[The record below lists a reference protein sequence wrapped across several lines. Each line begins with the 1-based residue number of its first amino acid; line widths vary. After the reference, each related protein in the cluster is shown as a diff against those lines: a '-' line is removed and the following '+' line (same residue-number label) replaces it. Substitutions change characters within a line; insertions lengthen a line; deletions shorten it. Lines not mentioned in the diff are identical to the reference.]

1 MNNTYI
7 APEGRRKRPRER
19 DDDAGL
25 GQGCNNSRHRT
36 DDVPNAIGASSASL
50 RKRKLEYKDYTV
62 AWICALPKERAAA
75 TAMLDC
81 RHDGLPRLPGDTNS
95 YSFGNIGQ
103 HNVVITC
110 LPSGHYGTVNAA
122 VVANNLARSFPK
134 IIFRLMVGIGG
145 GVPNIPSIDIRL
157 GDVVVGHNVLQYDL
171 GKTTQGG
178 EFHCTSDPVKPPP
191 EMLTAVSDLRASHE
205 YEQSQI
211 PAILLDVYS
220 RVPGMKQYQNPVNCL
235 DRLFDSTYEHALN
248 IENCDQCDQSRLI
261 ERLPRASTAPQI
273 HYGTI
278 ASGNRVMKHAESRD
292 NWAEKGCLCFEMEA
306 AGLID
311 NFPCLVIRG
320 ICDYCDSHKSKEW
333 QEYAATTAAAYAKEL
348 LLVIQPTSEPGLEG
362 GSPTPVELDKEPV
375 SDRELRVK
383 LEKLY
388 NSLEFDQ
395 MDDRFQQIKRPHL
408 RTCNWLL
415 GTDKYSA
422 WMEPGKIRQHGGFLW
437 IKGKPGSGKSTMMKF
452 IFESSWKQRRDQA
465 ILSFFF
471 NARGHD
477 LEKSTA
483 GLYRSILFQLLNHD
497 PELKLILK
505 SHLQHFSRE
514 PRPKW
519 TDELLKELIEEAIE
533 RLTSSVVCFID
544 ALDECQD
551 EEVRDMVAFFERLG
565 ELAIANGVGLLVCFS
580 SRHYPHITLREGIGL
595 HINLDEQEDH
605 DVDIAEYIDF
615 ELRIGHSNLAQ
626 DIKNEVREKASGV
639 FMWTVLVVNILNRER
654 GRMHALRQ
662 KLREIPQSL
671 NDLFFDIL
679 SRGSGDEDETLLC
692 FQLILF
698 AQQPLTP
705 QELHHAILSQAEDNN
720 LEPIDLSEEDSR
732 IFLIECSKGLSETI
746 GHSRCTV
753 QFIHES
759 VKDFLLQGDR
769 LYNLWPK
776 LGSNPIGNS
785 HLRLRDVCLKCLSSN
800 TGQGIISL
808 AITNRELAGAISP
821 FLKYAAESVLF
832 HAEAAASFGI
842 QQPEFISIF
851 PTQQWILLN
860 KEKDRQPYPDDTRGL
875 YILVIKDTP
884 NLLAS
889 YPSILDCFEIRSE
902 RCGCPLL
909 AAIIHERR
917 NILQVVR
924 NRLAASTTFPEIDLS
939 SFEQTEFKWVPRP
952 AFNFSSSKRSL
963 VSYLAEYGDPIFLI
977 TAIQQDSEDPASHQ
991 NFSSDDAI
999 YKAVAEGHETA
1010 LRVLLHYGK
1019 GDINFSNVIGQN
1031 PLSRAILGGQNKTIK
1046 LLLATGKA
1054 DLGLRDHSGQTPLSW
1069 AATTGQ
1075 TEAIKLL
1082 LETGQAGP
1090 GLRDDYGQTPL
1101 SRAAIGGQTEA
1112 IKLLLATGQAGPDL
1126 RDDYGQTPLTRAAI
1140 GGQTEA
1146 IKLLLETDQ
1155 VAPDSKDNFG
1165 RTPLSF
1171 AAERGC
1177 IEIIELL
1184 LATGQVDPHSIDD
1197 YGQTPLS
1204 WAERSGSVEATERLS
1219 SNRLNRP

>member
-1 MNNTYI
+1 
-7 APEGRRKRPRER
+7 
-19 DDDAGL
+19 
-25 GQGCNNSRHRT
+25 
-36 DDVPNAIGASSASL
+36 
-50 RKRKLEYKDYTV
+50 
-62 AWICALPKERAAA
+62 
-75 TAMLDC
+75 MLDR
-81 RHDGLPRLPGDTNS
+81 RHEGLPRLPGDTNS

-103 HNVVITC
+103 HNVVITG

-122 VVANNLARSFPK
+122 VVANNLARSFPQ

-145 GVPNIPSIDIRL
+145 GVPNIPNIDIRL
-157 GDVVVGHNVLQYDL
+157 GDIVVGHNVLQYDL

-178 EFHCTSDPVKPPP
+178 EFHCTSSPVKPPP
-191 EMLTAVSDLRASHE
+191 EMLTAVSDLRANHE
-205 YEQSQI
+205 YEQSRI
-211 PAILLDVYS
+211 PAILLDIYS
-220 RVPGMKQYQNPVNCL
+220 RVLGMKQYQNPVHCP

-261 ERLPRASTAPQI
+261 QRLPRASTAPRI

-278 ASGNRVMKHAESRD
+278 ASGNKVIKHAESRD

-320 ICDYCDSHKSKEW
+320 VCDYCDSHKNKEW

-348 LLVIQPTSEPGLEG
+348 LLAIQPTSYPGLEVG
-362 GSPTPVELDKEPV
+362 TPTPVELDKEPV
-375 SDRELRVK
+375 SDRELREK

-395 MDDRFQQIKRPHL
+395 MDDRFQHIKRAHL
-408 RTCNWLL
+408 KTCNWLL

-452 IFESSWKQRRDQA
+452 ILESNWKENQNQA
-465 ILSFFF
+465 ILNFFF
-471 NARGHD
+471 HARGHE

-483 GLYRSILFQLLNHD
+483 GLYRSILFQILKHD

-505 SHLQHFSRE
+505 SHLQRFSRE

-519 TDELLKELIEEAIE
+519 TNELLKELIEEAIE

-580 SRHYPHITLREGIGL
+580 SRHYPYITLREGIGL

-605 DVDIAEYIDF
+605 DVDIAEYIDC
-615 ELRIGHSNLAQ
+615 ELRIGHSKLAQ
-626 DIKNEVREKASGV
+626 NIKNEVREKASGV
-639 FMWTVLVVNILNRER
+639 FLWTVLVVSILNQER

-662 KLREIPQSL
+662 KLQEIPQSL

-705 QELHHAILSQAEDNN
+705 LELHFAILSQAEDNN
-720 LEPIDLSEEDSR
+720 LEPRDLSEEDSR

-776 LGSNPIGNS
+776 LGSNTIGNS
-785 HLRLRDVCLKCLSSN
+785 HLGLRDVCLKCLSSD
-800 TGQGIISL
+800 TGQGIIL
-808 AITNRELAGAISP
+808 QAIINCEGPGSISS

-851 PTQQWILLN
+851 PKQQWIRFN
-860 KEKDRQPYPDDTRGL
+860 KDKNGQPYPDDTRGL
-875 YILVIKDTP
+875 YILVEKDSP

-889 YPSILDCFEIRSE
+889 YPSIVDCFEIRSE
-902 RCGCPLL
+902 RYGCPLL

-924 NRLAASTTFPEIDLS
+924 NKLIASTTFPEIDLG
-939 SFEQTEFKWVPRP
+939 SFEQTELRWVLGS
-952 AFNFSSSKRSL
+952 AFDFSSSKRSL

-977 TAIQQDSEDPASHQ
+977 TAIRHDSEDLPSHQ

-1019 GDINFSNVIGQN
+1019 GNINFSNVIGQN

-1046 LLLATGKA
+1046 LLL
-1054 DLGLRDHSGQTPLSW
+1054 
-1069 AATTGQ
+1069 
-1075 TEAIKLL
+1075 
-1082 LETGQAGP
+1082 ETGQADP
-1090 GLRDDYGQTPL
+1090 GLRDNYGQTPL
-1101 SRAAIGGQTEA
+1101 S
-1112 IKLLLATGQAGPDL
+1112 
-1126 RDDYGQTPLTRAAI
+1126 RAAI

-1177 IEIIELL
+1177 VEISELL
-1184 LATGQVDPHSIDD
+1184 LATVQVDPHSIDG

-1204 WAERSGSVEATERLS
+1204 WAGRSGCVEAIERLS
-1219 SNRLNRP
+1219 SNRLDRP